1 MQELI
6 IKGPCKING
15 SIEISGSK
23 NASLPILISTV
34 LAKGSCVIGNV
45 PNLRDTKFLI
55 SILNNLGCKIN
66 FKNNVVAIHSSH
78 ISKKIADYDYVRQ
91 MRASIVL
98 LGPVIGRYSSFK
110 IALPG
115 GCAIGT
121 RSIDLHLDALKKMGV
136 KIKILNGYV
145 VASRSSKSLTAIN
158 HRFPKISVG
167 ATQNIIMAATL
178 ASGTTVLKNCAIEP
192 EVIDLINFLNKCG
205 SKITINKRVIKIV
218 GKENLE
224 LSNHEIIPDRIE
236 AGSYILATMATKGKL
251 QIKNFL
257 IEHLE
262 EPINLFKKMGLKVK
276 KINTNEYLFSCNRIK
291 PINLIET
298 KEYPG
303 FPTDLQAQLISVF
316 LKNGKKSK
324 IKENI
329 FENRFIHVPELRRFG
344 ADIVLKNNT
353 VTIDKV
359 NELNGAEVMATDLRG
374 SFSLI
379 IAALLS
385 KGETIISRIYH
396 LDRGYE
402 DFDLKLKQCG
412 VNIKRKK

>member
-1 MQELI
+1 MQELV
-6 IKGPCKING
+6 IKGPGKING
-15 SIEISGSK
+15 TIEISGSK

-34 LAKGSCVIGNV
+34 LSKGSCVIGNV

-55 SILNNLGCKIN
+55 SILSNLGCKVN
-66 FKNNVVAIHSSH
+66 FKNNVVAIHNST
-78 ISKKIADYDYVRQ
+78 ISKKVADYDYVRQ

-98 LGPVIGRYSSFK
+98 LGPIIARYPSFK

-136 KIKILNGYV
+136 QIKILNGYV
-145 VASRSSKSLTAIN
+145 VASRKIKRLNAIN
-158 HRFPKISVG
+158 HRFSKISVG

-178 ASGTTVLKNCAIEP
+178 ANGISILKNCAIEP
-192 EVIDLINFLNKCG
+192 EVMDLISFLMKCG
-205 SKITINKRVIKIV
+205 SKITVNQRTIKII
-218 GKENLE
+218 GSENLN

-236 AGSYILATMATKGKL
+236 AGSYILAAMATKGKIT
-251 QIKNFL
+251 IKNFL

-262 EPINLFKKMGLKVK
+262 EPIKIFKKMGLKIK
-276 KINTNEYLFSCNRIK
+276 KIDTNEYLFSCNAIK
-291 PINLIET
+291 PINLIQT

-303 FPTDLQAQLISVF
+303 FPTDLQAQLITIF
-316 LKNGKKSK
+316 LKNGNKSK

-329 FENRFIHVPELRRFG
+329 FENRFIHVPELKRFG
-344 ADIVLKNNT
+344 ADITLNSNT
-353 VTIDKV
+353 VIVNKV
-359 NELNGAEVMATDLRG
+359 DELNGAEVMATDLRG

-385 KGETIISRIYH
+385 KGETTISRIYH

>member
-1 MQELI
+1 
-6 IKGPCKING
+6 
-15 SIEISGSK
+15 
-23 NASLPILISTV
+23 
-34 LAKGSCVIGNV
+34 
-45 PNLRDTKFLI
+45 
-55 SILNNLGCKIN
+55 
-66 FKNNVVAIHSSH
+66 
-78 ISKKIADYDYVRQ
+78 
-91 MRASIVL
+91 
-98 LGPVIGRYSSFK
+98 
-110 IALPG
+110 
-115 GCAIGT
+115 
-121 RSIDLHLDALKKMGV
+121 
-136 KIKILNGYV
+136 
-145 VASRSSKSLTAIN
+145 
-158 HRFPKISVG
+158 
-167 ATQNIIMAATL
+167 
-178 ASGTTVLKNCAIEP
+178 
-192 EVIDLINFLNKCG
+192 
-205 SKITINKRVIKIV
+205 
-218 GKENLE
+218 
-224 LSNHEIIPDRIE
+224 
-236 AGSYILATMATKGKL
+236 MATKGKL

-257 IEHLE
+257 IEHLQ

-276 KINTNEYLFSCNRIK
+276 KINTNEYLFSCSRIK

-303 FPTDLQAQLISVF
+303 FPTDLQAQLISIF

-344 ADIVLKNNT
+344 ADIVLKNNI

-359 NELNGAEVMATDLRG
+359 SELNGAEVMATDLRG

>member
-1 MQELI
+1 MQELV
-6 IKGPCKING
+6 IKGPSKIHG
-15 SIEISGSK
+15 AIKISGSK

-34 LAKGSCVIGNV
+34 LSKGSCVIGNV

-66 FKNNVVAIHSSH
+66 FKNNVVAIHNSS

-98 LGPVIGRYSSFK
+98 LGPIIAKYSSFK

-145 VASRSSKSLTAIN
+145 VASRKGKNLNAIN
-158 HRFPKISVG
+158 HKFSKISVG

-178 ASGTTVLKNCAIEP
+178 AVGTSTLKNCAIEP
-192 EVIDLINFLNKCG
+192 EVIDLISFLNKCG
-205 SKITINKRVIKIV
+205 SNITVNKRVIRII
-218 GKENLE
+218 GKHNLE

-236 AGSYILATMATKGKL
+236 AGSYILATMATKGKIR
-251 QIKNFL
+251 IKNFL
-257 IEHLE
+257 IEHLD
-262 EPINLFKKMGLKVK
+262 EPITLFKKMGLKVK
-276 KINTNEYLFSCNRIK
+276 KINNNEYFFSCNAIK
-291 PINLIET
+291 PVGPIQT
-298 KEYPG
+298 REYPG
-303 FPTDLQAQLISVF
+303 FPTDLQAQLITVF

-344 ADIVLKNNT
+344 ANIVLNNNT

-359 NELNGAEVMATDLRG
+359 NRLNGAEVMATDLRG

-379 IAALLS
+379 IAALLA
-385 KGETIISRIYH
+385 KGETTISRIYH